1 MVVAS
6 HVSMDWFVGE
16 NLNRFYHGF
25 YHQIYRG
32 FRFQFSHHPI
42 LWMSKN
48 PLISQWN
55 RIDAPS
61 YTWPWLQSFHERL
74 RDVLRLGCCTG
85 KAMVHMLVMCLRFQ
99 EVYIYM
105 CMYIRIYVILQ
116 IMYIYK
122 IVSDYIR
129 YGIILLYYAYTWPV
143 KLKISNMSH
152 KHLDLSNMFFLQKKS
167 EAASAKNQ
175 DRTWLNVWWTGK
187 LVCRIITY

>member
-1 MVVAS
+1 MSQWIGLLGKILTGFTMVFTIKYIGGS
-6 HVSMDWFVGE
+6 GSNFPIIQFYECPKTPWSPSETGSMRQVTPG
-16 NLNRFYHGF
+16 HGF
-25 YHQIYRG
+25 KASTKGSVTCSASAAAPGKLWSICLWCACG
-32 FRFQFSHHPI
+32 FKR
-42 LWMSKN
+42 
-48 PLISQWN
+48 
-55 RIDAPS
+55 
-61 YTWPWLQSFHERL
+61 
-74 RDVLRLGCCTG
+74 
-85 KAMVHMLVMCLRFQ
+85 
-99 EVYIYM
+99 YIYM

>member
-1 MVVAS
+1 M
-6 HVSMDWFVGE
+6 
-16 NLNRFYHGF
+16 
-25 YHQIYRG
+25 
-32 FRFQFSHHPI
+32 
-42 LWMSKN
+42 
-48 PLISQWN
+48 SQWIGLLGKILTGFTMVFTIKYIGGSGSN
-55 RIDAPS
+55 FPIIQFYVQKPPDLPVKQDRCAKLHLAMASKLPRKAPWRAPPRLLHRES
-61 YTWPWLQSFHERL
+61 YGPYAC
-74 RDVLRLGCCTG
+74 DVLAVSRGI
-85 KAMVHMLVMCLRFQ
+85 
-99 EVYIYM
+99 YIYM

-152 KHLDLSNMFFLQKKS
+152 KHLDLSNMFFLPKKS